1 MLLKFY
7 KEKIIS
13 TNYFLKLTFFIIAIF
28 FISNPLNAISS
39 NWSIDEFSKVR
50 LISPLTNNNNQNTLT
65 IGLEYNMDPGWKTY
79 WKSPGDGGFP
89 QNIDWEKSSN
99 VKNIL
104 LKWPTPKEF
113 EILGLKSIGY
123 ENNIIFPLFVE
134 INNPNKETIINL
146 SLNYLV
152 CETICIPGNA
162 NIDLIIP
169 PGKAKPTD
177 FFFEIEK
184 TLSKLPQENIKFTP
198 IKNFEVKAF
207 EDDTKVSIKV
217 DILSSKNFNNPQIY
231 LHSEFGLP
239 VVSEIRNYSMNYKKI
254 SSTFNFP
261 KKLFNKDTFK
271 IEALLK
277 DQFYNLTYSK
287 EIKLNKNY
295 EFNIIENFINF
306 YLISALLG
314 GLILNFM
321 PCVFPILSIKLMSI
335 INTNKNEARYS
346 FFITSIGIIFSYML
360 LAIIFLILKKINI
373 EISWGMQFQQPYF
386 LMFISL
392 VISIFALNMF
402 NVFEFKLPQ
411 FILSSNFV
419 NIGKGKFTKN
429 FFNGFFAT
437 LLATPC
443 SAPFV
448 GTAIT
453 AAFTQSSLI
462 MIGIFLF
469 MGIGMSIPYLLVSIF
484 PSVINF
490 IPKPGKWMIYIRYF
504 LGILLLLTL
513 IWLFNI
519 LLSFFNY
526 YFIFISILLL
536 IFSIY
541 FFKIKY
547 YNFSAVVIFVIIFFL
562 LPSVDSLKQK
572 TSDSVDKDWID
583 FFTIKIEDLINDN
596 NIIFLDI
603 TADWCATCQFNKVNV
618 INKND
623 TLDLFKKNNII
634 LVKADWTKPD
644 KRINEFLN
652 EYSKFGIPF
661 NAFYS
666 KNYPDGVVLSELLS
680 KEEIINTIKIIKN

>member
-1 MLLKFY
+1 MNKLKNVI
-7 KEKIIS
+7 EKF
-13 TNYFLKLTFFIIAIF
+13 FL
-28 FISNPLNAISS
+28 
-39 NWSIDEFSKVR
+39 
-50 LISPLTNNNNQNTLT
+50 
-65 IGLEYNMDPGWKTY
+65 
-79 WKSPGDGGFP
+79 
-89 QNIDWEKSSN
+89 
-99 VKNIL
+99 
-104 LKWPTPKEF
+104 
-113 EILGLKSIGY
+113 
-123 ENNIIFPLFVE
+123 
-134 INNPNKETIINL
+134 L
-146 SLNYLV
+146 SLLLFSAVELIGEDNFANT
-152 CETICIPGNA
+152 ENA
-162 NIDLIIP
+162 NIDIIYSEDFLKEGDELILGLRFKLTPGWHIYWKNPGDSGLP
-169 PGKAKPTD
+169 PELEWNLPVGIE
-177 FFFEIEK
+177 FQEILWPSPELAPLDPL
-184 TLSKLPQENIKFTP
+184 TSYGYYDEVVLPIKFK
-198 IKNFEVKAF
+198 IN
-207 EDDTKVSIKV
+207 S
-217 DILSSKNFNNPQIY
+217 NY
-231 LHSEFGLP
+231 
-239 VVSEIRNYSMNYKKI
+239 NYSEKFSAFLSFLICEEICIPEDTNI
-254 SSTFNFP
+254 SIDLTKFSQSQLENGKNILNDWINRLPSKSSFITEAFLSDN
-261 KKLFNKDTFK
+261 TFK
-271 IEALLK
+271 ISWRSGEIYEKAYFYPEQNGLINYSSNQILGK
-277 DQFYNLTYSK
+277 NNESAYLTIDRPENFREELQFVSGVLELQNADQKTF
-287 EIKLNKNY
+287 
-295 EFNIIENFINF
+295 FQIENSIERVSFIEVNKTQGLSF
-306 YLISALLG
+306 LLAIFLAFIG
-314 GLILNFM
+314 GIILNAM

-453 AAFTQSSLI
+453 AAFTQSSLV

-526 YFIFISILLL
+526 YFIFISIVLL

-562 LPSVDSLKQK
+562 LPSVDNLKQK

-623 TLDLFKKNNII
+623 ILDLFKKNNIM